1 MDHDVGITSMWG
13 THQTHDQ
20 YHHMHTHG
28 NSYFAGVYYLK
39 SEGSEETSGT
49 VFQNIMSDFHCMI
62 RMNTNMSDAKKDFMS
77 SSYSHQYHEPFEEGK
92 LVIFPAW
99 LRHTT
104 KTSKNEKRQVIG
116 FNTMPIGMTT
126 TDQHDRYHYQD
137 FRDKPMWG
145 DQFDDGEIDS

>member
-1 MDHDVGITSMWG
+1 
-13 THQTHDQ
+13 
-20 YHHMHTHG
+20 
-28 NSYFAGVYYLK
+28 
-39 SEGSEETSGT
+39 
-49 VFQNIMSDFHCMI
+49 MI

-126 TDQHDRYHYQD
+126 TDQHDRYYYQD